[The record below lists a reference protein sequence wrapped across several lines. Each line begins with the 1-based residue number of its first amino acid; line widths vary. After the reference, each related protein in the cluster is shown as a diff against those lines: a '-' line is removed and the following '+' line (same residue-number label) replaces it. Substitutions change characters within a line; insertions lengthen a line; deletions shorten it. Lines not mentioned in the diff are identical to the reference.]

1 MRLLRVFLALGILY
15 LANGLYRLAL
25 WLKEP
30 VSASKSIPSLGH
42 FRVRRP
48 DLHPVERLLLGSLV
62 GLAISVLWIAMTWR
76 AWS

>member
-1 MRLLRVFLALGILY
+1 MRLLRVLLALAILY

-30 VSASKSIPSLGH
+30 VAVP
-42 FRVRRP
+42 RAPMVP
-48 DLHPVERLLLGSLV
+48 AERILLGSLV
-62 GLAISVLWIAMTWR
+62 GVAICSVWIAMTWR